1 MKKLIFVTLFVC
13 AVASLSA
20 QSLDTISVGKAY
32 SNNGLDGGARMN
44 TTWLLINNVI
54 QFLNAKTYT
63 AITAT
68 TSVTSPQFIITVG
81 DTTVTAAYGKVVFKV
96 SDSTF
101 YGCRYIRATG
111 KKKWWA
117 LDH

>member
-1 MKKLIFVTLFVC
+1 MKKFILSRVLFG
-13 AVASLSA
+13 AVLMASA
-20 QSLDTISVGKAY
+20 QSLDTINVGKPFSQY
-32 SNNGLDGGARMN
+32 GLSEGRIYP
-44 TTWLLINNVI
+44 TWLKINDVI
-54 QFLNAKTYT
+54 QFINAKTYT
-63 AITAT
+63 TLTAT

-101 YGCRYIRATG
+101 YGCRYIRAAG